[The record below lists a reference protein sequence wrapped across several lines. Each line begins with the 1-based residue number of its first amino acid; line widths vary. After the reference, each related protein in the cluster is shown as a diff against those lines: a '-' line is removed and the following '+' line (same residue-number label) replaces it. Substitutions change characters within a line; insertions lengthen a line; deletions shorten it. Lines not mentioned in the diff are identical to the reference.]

1 MSKFDK
7 CIASVKDASDGQL
20 DEFEA
25 RALLEAMVK
34 ELDAVGADRLAEI
47 EMGILK
53 KTAQSKLVK
62 QIGYIRNEFAKKKAV
77 SFLLAEGKSKAAF
90 KMGYQNL
97 IRNTEARIMSYK
109 NQFEQMIA
117 GHYQRVFGKDSGLHE
132 FFTPGKKHDTKKL
145 AQFVAELSDGGKRA
159 VNSLSEEDQ
168 ALYKMAKVIK
178 ATQDEIRVR
187 QEYAGIPVKYL
198 AGRIGYQT
206 WDAIKMAG
214 NKDSFI
220 AKALTNFDWQRMSMG
235 NLSTEAKTKWLDEFF
250 DQVQNGTTEEA
261 SDLAVFQIK
270 NLKTKQ
276 ASQSRAGDYQD
287 LLTQSRQIH
296 VKAEFWDEMQQEFG
310 GGDILT
316 GLQEAMA
323 RTAKNLAL
331 IDNFGT
337 NPLAGIKNIMDEYKA
352 QNPEIKVLGDFEDA
366 SIERKQ
372 FGELIGEYDK
382 PNDFMLARVAAT
394 GRKLSATVA
403 LGGGAIAQIADV
415 PVKAMRKAVI
425 AGGSPVNQLKAFT
438 GELVDSF
445 KFFKIQY
452 GDEIAR
458 QMLDTAQEQLEDT
471 IFNLHRQHRMADIGT
486 SAAEVGGKYNHG
498 IANKSLNAVDK
509 FSDIMYKF
517 NFMEQMT
524 LASKKGA
531 YVSIGRDFGM
541 MSAKTYSQ
549 LPDVQK
555 QMLTD
560 LKIRPDEW
568 DFIRTK
574 AAKAENGRVYVTPDA
589 LDNLTDDEIKA
600 FLSKRGVKDPSKSG
614 MDLAK
619 RELKTNWQAAFG
631 QEANNRVI
639 TPGATVRAI
648 TTRGAKRG
656 TVVGEIARGFAQ
668 LKSFPIALVQQ
679 VVGPAIA
686 RKQHMS
692 LNTFTV
698 TSLALWTG
706 LRVVQDLMANKT
718 PRDLWIDGDED
729 TGVVLRNWASIFG
742 AAMGY
747 PFFQEIAQGLATAGT
762 EGQGAAGMEVGR
774 TLLGI
779 AGPLNANLI
788 KTGLS
793 AGTIVGG
800 TLGLGNL
807 EGKDAGKAAMDVV
820 TNAPIIG
827 PALYGHFLARTL
839 KATAYNA
846 FFELWDE
853 NYSDRLE
860 KAAEKQGSELI
871 F

>member
-1 MSKFDK
+1 
-7 CIASVKDASDGQL
+7 
-20 DEFEA
+20 
-25 RALLEAMVK
+25 
-34 ELDAVGADRLAEI
+34 
-47 EMGILK
+47 
-53 KTAQSKLVK
+53 
-62 QIGYIRNEFAKKKAV
+62 
-77 SFLLAEGKSKAAF
+77 
-90 KMGYQNL
+90 
-97 IRNTEARIMSYK
+97 
-109 NQFEQMIA
+109 
-117 GHYQRVFGKDSGLHE
+117 
-132 FFTPGKKHDTKKL
+132 
-145 AQFVAELSDGGKRA
+145 
-159 VNSLSEEDQ
+159 
-168 ALYKMAKVIK
+168 
-178 ATQDEIRVR
+178 
-187 QEYAGIPVKYL
+187 
-198 AGRIGYQT
+198 
-206 WDAIKMAG
+206 
-214 NKDSFI
+214 
-220 AKALTNFDWQRMSMG
+220 
-235 NLSTEAKTKWLDEFF
+235 
-250 DQVQNGTTEEA
+250 
-261 SDLAVFQIK
+261 
-270 NLKTKQ
+270 
-276 ASQSRAGDYQD
+276 
-287 LLTQSRQIH
+287 
-296 VKAEFWDEMQQEFG
+296 
-310 GGDILT
+310 
-316 GLQEAMA
+316 
-323 RTAKNLAL
+323 
-331 IDNFGT
+331 
-337 NPLAGIKNIMDEYKA
+337 
-352 QNPEIKVLGDFEDA
+352 
-366 SIERKQ
+366 
-372 FGELIGEYDK
+372 
-382 PNDFMLARVAAT
+382 
-394 GRKLSATVA
+394 
-403 LGGGAIAQIADV
+403 
-415 PVKAMRKAVI
+415 
-425 AGGSPVNQLKAFT
+425 
-438 GELVDSF
+438 
-445 KFFKIQY
+445 
-452 GDEIAR
+452 
-458 QMLDTAQEQLEDT
+458 
-471 IFNLHRQHRMADIGT
+471 
-486 SAAEVGGKYNHG
+486 
-498 IANKSLNAVDK
+498 
-509 FSDIMYKF
+509 
-517 NFMEQMT
+517 MEQMT

-589 LDNLTDDEIKA
+589 LDNLTDDEIKV

-631 QEANNRVI
+631 QEADNRVI

-807 EGKDAGKAAMDVV
+807 EGEDAGKAAMDVV

>member
-7 CIASVKDASDGQL
+7 CIASIKDASDGQL

-53 KTAQSKLVK
+53 KTAQSKIVK

-97 IRNTEARIMSYK
+97 IRNTEARTMSYK

-270 NLKTKQ
+270 NLNSK
-276 ASQSRAGDYQD
+276 SSNQSAGADYQD

-337 NPLAGIKNIMDEYKA
+337 NPLAGIKNIMREYKA
-352 QNPEIKVLGDFEDA
+352 QNPEIKILGDFEDA

-403 LGGGAIAQIADV
+403 LGGSAIAQIADV

-445 KFFKIQY
+445 KVFKIQY

-471 IFNLHRQHRMADIGT
+471 IFNLHRQFRLADVGT

-498 IANKSLNAVDK
+498 IVNKSLNAVDK

-631 QEANNRVI
+631 QEADNRVI

-656 TVVGEIARGFAQ
+656 TIVGEIARGFAQ

-800 TLGLGNL
+800 ALGLGNL
-807 EGKDAGKAAMDVV
+807 EGEDAGKAAMDVV